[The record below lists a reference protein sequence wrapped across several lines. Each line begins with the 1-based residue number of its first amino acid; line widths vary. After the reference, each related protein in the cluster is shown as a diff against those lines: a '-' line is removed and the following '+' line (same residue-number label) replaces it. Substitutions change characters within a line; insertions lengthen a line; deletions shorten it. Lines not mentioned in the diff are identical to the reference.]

1 MVGNLVIF
9 KEKTTKIDMTDLP
22 SGIYNLNITHNNKNI
37 NNRIVKQ

>member
-9 KEKTTKIDMTDLP
+9 KEKTKEIDMTNLP
-22 SGIYNLNITHNNKNI
+22 KGIYNLNINYNNKII